1 MQKNKV
7 IVICG
12 PTASGKTALSIE
24 LAKQISGEIVSCDSM
39 QIYKD
44 MDIGTAKPTPDEMQG
59 IKHYLIGHVSPE
71 ERYSV
76 ADYKAD
82 AKKAIKEIIEKG
94 KMPIVVGGTGLY
106 LDSLIYEIEYQDI
119 QLDEEYRKQLE
130 EEVEEKGLE
139 ELYKRAKQI
148 DEKAIEKISPND
160 KKRILRI
167 LEIYHATGKTKT
179 EQEIESRKKEVEYNY
194 KVYALDW
201 DRQKLYDRINKRVD
215 MMMEQGLIEEVK
227 QILDK
232 YHTFP
237 TAMQGLG
244 YKEVVEYLEGKLTKE
259 EMVEKIKME
268 TRRYAKRQLTWFRK
282 NKQTIWLNA
291 EDTIQNN
298 VDIILKDVLEV
309 KNLDERND

>member
-12 PTASGKTALSIE
+12 PTASGKTALSIA
-24 LAKQISGEIVSCDSM
+24 LAKQIHGEIVSCDSM

-44 MDIGTAKPTPDEMQG
+44 MDIGTAKPTLEEMQG
-59 IKHYLIGHVSPE
+59 IKHYLIGYVSPE

-76 ADYKAD
+76 ADYKTD

-119 QLDEEYRKQLE
+119 KLDEEYRKKLE
-130 EEVEEKGLE
+130 EEVEQNGLE
-139 ELYKRAKQI
+139 VLYERAKQI

-179 EQEIESRKKEVEYNY
+179 EQEIESRRKEVEYDY
-194 KVYALDW
+194 QVYALDW

-215 MMMEQGLIEEVK
+215 MMIEQGLIEEVK
-227 QILDK
+227 HILDK
-232 YHTFP
+232 YATFP

-244 YKEVVEYLEGKLTKE
+244 YKEVVEYLKGSLTRE
-259 EMVEKIKME
+259 EMIEKIKME

-282 NKQTIWLNA
+282 NKQTIWLDA

-298 VDIILKDVLEV
+298 IDRILKDI
-309 KNLDERND
+309 